1 MTSDLIE
8 LIHFTDIV
16 FYMPSKEK
24 EKKKAIAEV
33 LHDSVISLLNSVL
46 KLDLIKS

>member
-24 EKKKAIAEV
+24 KKKAIAEV

>member
-24 EKKKAIAEV
+24 EKKE
-33 LHDSVISLLNSVL
+33 SYC
-46 KLDLIKS
+46 